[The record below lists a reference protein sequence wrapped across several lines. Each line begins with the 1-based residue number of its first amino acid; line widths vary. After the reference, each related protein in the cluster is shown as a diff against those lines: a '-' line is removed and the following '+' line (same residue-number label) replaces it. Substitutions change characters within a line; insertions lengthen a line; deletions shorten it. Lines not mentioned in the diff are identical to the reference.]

1 MAFRI
6 GETLLTAEGAI
17 AVMVQSSTAQE
28 IQAKYQ
34 AGERN
39 FQGVQLRREDL
50 HGLNLEGANFS
61 GADFTEAN
69 LRDTNLQ
76 GANFQGAY
84 CNGADLSSANLAKAN
99 FQGAS
104 LIKTY
109 LIKANLQGAN
119 LEEALCTGAFL
130 TRANLQEAHLNG
142 TYFNGASLTGADFTQ
157 AKYNNKTRFDATF
170 NPTKAGLK
178 KVGEVAIAV
187 TPSSTATAQPQT
199 TDFTKLS
206 LTVEDLLLM
215 FSHLSELGNRYL
227 GNTMTSRYLQSS
239 RPSLEWFE
247 QFDINRSTAK
257 VTYQGSVND
266 KLSPAQIELSQQWAK
281 KFVKSCTMI
290 FKDFPNMVDTEQL
303 VFPVTD

>member
-1 MAFRI
+1 MGKI
-6 GETLLTAEGAI
+6 LLVAEGAI

-34 AGERN
+34 AGERD

-50 HGLNLEGANFS
+50 HGLNLAGANFS

-69 LRDTNLQ
+69 LRDTDLQ

-84 CNGADLSSANLAKAN
+84 CNGADLSSANLEKAN
-99 FQGAS
+99 LQGAS

-109 LIKANLQGAN
+109 LLKANLQGAN

-130 TRANLQEAHLNG
+130 TRANLQGANLNG
-142 TYFNGASLTGADFTQ
+142 TYFNGASLTGADLSQ

-187 TPSSTATAQPQT
+187 TPGTSSATAQPQAV
-199 TDFTKLS
+199 DFSKLS

-257 VTYQGSVND
+257 VTYQGSVKD
-266 KLSPAQIELSQQWAK
+266 KLSPSQIELSQQWAK